1 MGIKTYR
8 PVTPGLRHR
17 TGNRFDELSG
27 DAPYKPLLVSLPK
40 SGGRDS
46 RGHLSMRNRGGGH
59 KQLYRVIDF
68 KRDKIG
74 IPGTVETVEYDP
86 NRSSFISL
94 VKYRD
99 GERRYIIYPAGLQ
112 VGQEI
117 VSTDRQ
123 ADILPGNAMPLRFIP
138 LGTVIHNIELRK
150 DKGGQVAK
158 SAGAGAQILA
168 KEGDYAQVRLPSSEI
183 RKVHLDCRA
192 TIGQIG
198 NARPLEHQR
207 RQGRPEPLE
216 GHPAARPRHGHE
228 SHRPSARRRRGQGQG
243 RPPSGQPGRHP
254 DQGLQDP
261 QEQADPGLHRPAQ
274 EQVIMSRS
282 LHKGPF
288 IDGHLLEKVQALST
302 PAGKRQVVKTWSRRS
317 TIIPEMVGMTIG
329 VHNGRKFI
337 PVFVTENMVGH
348 KLGEFSPTRH
358 FKGHTSKTAKQL
370 KVGKTP

>member
-1 MGIKTYR
+1 MAIKTYR

-17 TGNRFDELSG
+17 TGNRFEELSG
-27 DAPYKPLLVSLPK
+27 DGPYKPLLVSLPK

-59 KQLYRVIDF
+59 KKLYRVIDF
-68 KRDKIG
+68 KRDKLG

-99 GERRYIIYPAGLQ
+99 GERRYIIYPVGLQ
-112 VGQEI
+112 VGQAV

-168 KEGDYAQVRLPSSEI
+168 KEGDYAQVRMPSSEI

-198 NARPLEHQR
+198 NLDHSNISIGKAGRNRWKGIRPHVRGTAMNPVDHPHGGGE
-207 RQGRPEPLE
+207 GRSK
-216 GHPAARPRHGHE
+216 G
-228 SHRPSARRRRGQGQG
+228 
-243 RPPSGQPGRHP
+243 GRHP
-254 DQGLQDP
+254 VSPEGIP
-261 QEQADPGLHRPAQ
+261 T
-274 EQVIMSRS
+274 
-282 LHKGPF
+282 KGFKTRQNKRTQSF
-288 IDGHLLEKVQALST
+288 II
-302 PAGKRQVVKTWSRRS
+302 RRRS
-317 TIIPEMVGMTIG
+317 
-329 VHNGRKFI
+329 K
-337 PVFVTENMVGH
+337 
-348 KLGEFSPTRH
+348 
-358 FKGHTSKTAKQL
+358 
-370 KVGKTP
+370 

>member
-8 PVTPGLRHR
+8 PTTPGLRHR
-17 TGNRFDELSG
+17 TGNRYDELSG
-27 DAPYKPLLVSLPK
+27 DRPYKPLLVSLPK

-59 KQLYRVIDF
+59 KQLYRVVDF
-68 KRDKIG
+68 KRDKID
-74 IPGTVETVEYDP
+74 IPGRVETVEYDP

-94 VKYRD
+94 VKYKD
-99 GERRYIIYPAGLQ
+99 GERRYIIYPSGLQ

-198 NARPLEHQR
+198 NLDHSNISVGKAGRSRWKGIRPHVR
-207 RQGRPEPLE
+207 GTAMNPIDHPHGGGE
-216 GHPAARPRHGHE
+216 GKSKG
-228 SHRPSARRRRGQGQG
+228 
-243 RPPSGQPGRHP
+243 GRHP
-254 DQGLQDP
+254 VSPEGIPTKGFKTRQNKRT
-261 QEQADPGLHRPAQ
+261 QA
-274 EQVIMSRS
+274 
-282 LHKGPF
+282 F
-288 IDGHLLEKVQALST
+288 IV
-302 PAGKRQVVKTWSRRS
+302 RRRS
-317 TIIPEMVGMTIG
+317 
-329 VHNGRKFI
+329 K
-337 PVFVTENMVGH
+337 
-348 KLGEFSPTRH
+348 
-358 FKGHTSKTAKQL
+358 
-370 KVGKTP
+370 

>member
-1 MGIKTYR
+1 M
-8 PVTPGLRHR
+8 TPGLRHR

-27 DAPYKPLLVSLPK
+27 DRPFKPLLVSLPK

-59 KQLYRVIDF
+59 KQLYRIVDF

-99 GERRYIIYPAGLQ
+99 GERRYIIYPSGLQ

-138 LGTVIHNIELRK
+138 LGTVIHNVELRK

-168 KEGDYAQVRLPSSEI
+168 KEGEYAQVRLPSSEI

-198 NARPLEHQR
+198 NLDHSNISVGKAGRSRWKGIRPHVR
-207 RQGRPEPLE
+207 GTAMNPIDHPHGGGE
-216 GHPAARPRHGHE
+216 GKAKG
-228 SHRPSARRRRGQGQG
+228 
-243 RPPSGQPGRHP
+243 GRHP
-254 DQGLQDP
+254 VSPEGIPTKGYKTRQNKRT
-261 QEQADPGLHRPAQ
+261 QA
-274 EQVIMSRS
+274 
-282 LHKGPF
+282 F
-288 IDGHLLEKVQALST
+288 II
-302 PAGKRQVVKTWSRRS
+302 RRRS
-317 TIIPEMVGMTIG
+317 
-329 VHNGRKFI
+329 K
-337 PVFVTENMVGH
+337 
-348 KLGEFSPTRH
+348 
-358 FKGHTSKTAKQL
+358 
-370 KVGKTP
+370 